1 MRPPVFLCEFSVS
14 FWLPAAV
21 LVTALAIKLP
31 TIIRL
36 WRDPLLRTVGT
47 LLLLAC
53 AVFVFSAPSTV
64 ALVNGLTGVPNISAP
79 WCYSLIT
86 ALCANGLLLLITW
99 RNGPSGRPAGTRRA
113 RRWVLSVYSGVIVA
127 LWVLFPLADT
137 PVERLRDLDT
147 YYATTPFVREGI
159 LLYLL
164 AHAVA
169 CLISSR
175 LIRAWVRLPGLDA
188 WLRRGLRLLGAGY
201 ALDLVYSAAK
211 LTAVGARWAGRNAD
225 WLSTDLAPAVAAVA
239 AILVAAGF
247 VLPHAGQYLRDRWRV
262 RLAHCELRP
271 LYRLLRSVSGAGLPF
286 VLRATPELR
295 LTRRETFIR
304 DVLLPL
310 ARRIDTGLCGR
321 AYDAALGLGHPPER
335 ARALAAAVCVLDAV
349 ETGTRAR
356 PGPGGGGA
364 DTANLLREIGAVSR
378 ALRRPADIEAVRA
391 RVAGVCCGRPGA
403 GVVRRGDG
411 GVLSSAGCR
420 CLVAERAVPR
430 APLGRGSSR
439 S

>member
-1 MRPPVFLCEFSVS
+1 MTPPGFLCAFSVS

-36 WRDPLLRTVGT
+36 WRDPLLRAVGT

-64 ALVNGLTGVPNISAP
+64 ALVNRLTGVPNISAP

-86 ALCANGLLLLITW
+86 ALCANGLLLLTTW
-99 RNGPSGRPAGTRRA
+99 RNGPCGRPAA
-113 RRWVLSVYSGVIVA
+113 RRTRYWVLSVYSSVIVA
-127 LWVLFPLADT
+127 LWVLFPLADA
-137 PVERLRDLDT
+137 PAERLRDLDT
-147 YYATTPFVREGI
+147 YYATTPFIREGI
-159 LLYLL
+159 LLYLV

-169 CLISSR
+169 CLVSSR
-175 LIRAWVRLPGLDA
+175 LIRAWVRVPGLDA

-201 ALDLVYSAAK
+201 ALDLVYSVAK
-211 LTAVGARWAGRNAD
+211 LTAVGARWAGRDAD
-225 WLSTDLAPAVAAVA
+225 WLSTDLAPAAAGVA

-262 RLAHCELRP
+262 RLAHSELRP

-310 ARRIDTGLCGR
+310 ARRIDTGLGGR

-356 PGPGGGGA
+356 PGPGGGA
-364 DTANLLREIGAVSR
+364 DAADLLREIGAVSR
-378 ALRRPADIEAVRA
+378 ALRRSADIEAVRA
-391 RVAGVCCGRPGA
+391 RVAGARVETR
-403 GVVRRGDG
+403 V
-411 GVLSSAGCR
+411 
-420 CLVAERAVPR
+420 
-430 APLGRGSSR
+430 
-439 S
+439 